1 MKRFLAFLCALTL
14 ALSLAAC
21 GSKPDNGNNSQGG
34 QNNNVSNPSGG
45 SDDSNDPGSASGA
58 AFDGRDTLVFISHM
72 TSETLDPL
80 STVTTGIDKNA
91 MHQIFDCLLQF
102 DDNGVPV
109 PCLAESWEDADDGHA
124 VIYKLR
130 QDVTFHDGTPFNA
143 DAAVYT
149 FDKYLSNPMNASMT
163 TYYTSCEKVDDYS
176 IKITKATPYVRLNNL
191 MAEGPWFVSPT
202 AYEKGAEEFAKNPV
216 GTGAYKFESQGA
228 DQYVHLTANEDYF
241 EGAPYFKKAVIRTPM
256 DSSTAIVA
264 LQNGEADIAINVT
277 PNQLALVEAD
287 PNLTASVNTG
297 WSIKYLNFYAEPF
310 LSDENLRKAV
320 FYAVN
325 RENAALFNNEPET
338 IPAAGLYAE
347 RILGN
352 AYKGLVE
359 VPGYDPE
366 QAKEYLAQS
375 SYGGETLHLYISAL
389 EASIATSVQA
399 DLQAIGM
406 NVEIVQLDTNAYYEK
421 ITDGTCEM
429 TILDFGTD
437 MTSAED
443 MLNFYTS
450 SGYYGDFVINTPE
463 YDALMAQISGEYDE
477 AARTEM
483 MKQALQMQ
491 LEFYNQV
498 PMYESFFNYVYRS
511 DLTGFNPISGATYV
525 YYLGKITPVQ

>member
-1 MKRFLAFLCALTL
+1 MKRFLALLCALTL

-21 GSKPDNGNNSQGG
+21 GGNSGGNENNGQNSGVSQPSDNGN
-34 QNNNVSNPSGG
+34 SGG
-45 SDDSNDPGSASGA
+45 DNASGA

-80 STVTTGIDKNA
+80 STVSTGIDKNA

-102 DDNGVPV
+102 DNEGNPV

-149 FDKYLSNPMNASMT
+149 FDKYMNNPLNAYITS
-163 TYYTSCEKVDDYS
+163 YYTACEKVDDYS
-176 IKITKATPYVRLNNL
+176 IKITKATPHVRLNNSL
-191 MAEGPWFVSPT
+191 AEGPWFVSPT

-228 DQYVHLTANEDYF
+228 DQYVHLVANEDYF
-241 EGAPYFKKAVIRTPM
+241 EGAPYFKKAVIRTPV

-264 LQNGEADIAINVT
+264 LQNKEADIAINVT

-287 PNLTASVNTG
+287 PNLTAAVNTG
-297 WSIKYLNFYAEPF
+297 WSIKYLSFYADP
-310 LSDENLRKAV
+310 LQSDLNLRKAIY
-320 FYAVN
+320 YAVN

-347 RILGN
+347 RILGD

-359 VPGYDPE
+359 VPGYDLE
-366 QAKEYLAQS
+366 LAKECLAQS
-375 SYGGETLHLYISAL
+375 NYSGETLHLYISPL

-399 DLQAIGM
+399 DLQAIGI

-421 ITDGTCEM
+421 MTDGTCEM
-429 TILDFGTD
+429 TIADFGTD
-437 MTSAED
+437 VTSTED

-450 SGYYGDFVINTPE
+450 DGYYHECVTTSPEFDAIMKEINKE
-463 YDALMAQISGEYDE
+463 YDD
-477 AARTEM
+477 AARKELV
-483 MKQALQMQ
+483 KQAIQMQ

-498 PMYESFFNYVYRS
+498 PMYESYFNYVYRS